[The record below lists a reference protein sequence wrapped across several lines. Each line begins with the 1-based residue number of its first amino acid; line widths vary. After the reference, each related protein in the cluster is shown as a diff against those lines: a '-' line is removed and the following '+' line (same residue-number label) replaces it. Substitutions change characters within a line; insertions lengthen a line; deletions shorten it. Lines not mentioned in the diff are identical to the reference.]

1 MNLISFALLSLLLAL
16 SPGPDNLYVLSQSM
30 VHGFK
35 TGLWITLGLIL
46 GCLIHTTLLAFGF
59 SVLIDKWPDILI
71 VFRLFGGGYLWYL
84 AYRMIRSSPQLGID
98 QAGVLSHPWKWFQK
112 GFILNV
118 SNPKVFLF
126 FVALFPTFLWG
137 GQEDTVLQ
145 FYALGAIFMTATAVV
160 FAGIAFLAAT
170 LGHFLATKSKFWLRF
185 HYFQIAL
192 FIGLAIYIFLP

>member
-84 AYRMIRSSPQLGID
+84 A
-98 QAGVLSHPWKWFQK
+98 
-112 GFILNV
+112 
-118 SNPKVFLF
+118 
-126 FVALFPTFLWG
+126 
-137 GQEDTVLQ
+137 
-145 FYALGAIFMTATAVV
+145 
-160 FAGIAFLAAT
+160 
-170 LGHFLATKSKFWLRF
+170 
-185 HYFQIAL
+185 
-192 FIGLAIYIFLP
+192 

>member
-1 MNLISFALLSLLLAL
+1 M
-16 SPGPDNLYVLSQSM
+16 
-30 VHGFK
+30 
-35 TGLWITLGLIL
+35 
-46 GCLIHTTLLAFGF
+46 
-59 SVLIDKWPDILI
+59 
-71 VFRLFGGGYLWYL
+71 
-84 AYRMIRSSPQLGID
+84 
-98 QAGVLSHPWKWFQK
+98 
-112 GFILNV
+112 LNV

-192 FIGLAIYIFLP
+192 FIGLAIYIFLPWGFNIYHKQRILYLLYFCIFTYAFGKNYWVP

>member
-59 SVLIDKWPDILI
+59 SVLIDKWPGILI

-112 GFILNV
+112 GFMLNV

-137 GQEDTVLQ
+137 GARGYSPSVLCVGGYIYDGHCCSLCWNCI
-145 FYALGAIFMTATAVV
+145 FGCYLRALSGD
-160 FAGIAFLAAT
+160 
-170 LGHFLATKSKFWLRF
+170 
-185 HYFQIAL
+185 
-192 FIGLAIYIFLP
+192 